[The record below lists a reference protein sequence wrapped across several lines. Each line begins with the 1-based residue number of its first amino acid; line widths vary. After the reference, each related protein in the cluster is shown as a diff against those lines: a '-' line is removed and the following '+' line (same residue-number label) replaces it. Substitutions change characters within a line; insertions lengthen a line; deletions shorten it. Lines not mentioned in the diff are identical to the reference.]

1 MILEL
6 RIPKGL
12 QGRFSDV
19 HILKGL
25 RARPWD
31 RGSQC
36 SSRSSRRDT
45 ASSCRVS
52 RFCKALGG
60 LCTSCY
66 LAGNYGQRETEPGQ
80 RKRARLA
87 FERDSRRR
95 LGDKQKGQDVRK
107 GSFAGWGC
115 GEYSAP
121 AREFNSDLWSR
132 DRRKTAILLSFQAP
146 SSTQLHLG

>member
-1 MILEL
+1 MNTDAQTKQKPRGDPHFLGNCSFQETLSPMILEL

-19 HILKGL
+19 RILKGL

-45 ASSCRVS
+45 ASPWGSVAS
-52 RFCKALGG
+52 AKLLADFALHV
-60 LCTSCY
+60 TSPVIPVNGK
-66 LAGNYGQRETEPGQ
+66 LTRDK

-87 FERDSRRR
+87 FES
-95 LGDKQKGQDVRK
+95 
-107 GSFAGWGC
+107 
-115 GEYSAP
+115 
-121 AREFNSDLWSR
+121 
-132 DRRKTAILLSFQAP
+132 
-146 SSTQLHLG
+146 

>member
-1 MILEL
+1 MNTDAQTKQKPRGDPHFLGNCSFQETLSPMILEL

-19 HILKGL
+19 RILKGL

-87 FERDSRRR
+87 FERDSR
-95 LGDKQKGQDVRK
+95 
-107 GSFAGWGC
+107 
-115 GEYSAP
+115 
-121 AREFNSDLWSR
+121 
-132 DRRKTAILLSFQAP
+132 
-146 SSTQLHLG
+146 